1 MPGAPTVALAP
12 PDAVQTAIV
21 RACEVYGAEVQGGR
35 MATCSD
41 RCRSERWRRRQE
53 QRRHD
58 RNARVAE
65 LLREALR
72 LVEEGQK

>member
-1 MPGAPTVALAP
+1 MPDTRTTPPTP

-21 RACEVYGAEVQGGR
+21 RACEVCGAEVRGGR

-53 QRRHD
+53 QHQQD
-58 RNARVAE
+58 RTAGVAA
-65 LLREALR
+65 LLREAVR
-72 LVEEGQK
+72 LLEEGQK

>member
-1 MPGAPTVALAP
+1 MPHAPNVAPAS

-21 RACEVYGAEVQGGR
+21 RACEVCGAEVQGRR

-53 QRRHD
+53 QRQQD
-58 RNARVAE
+58 RDARVAA
-65 LLREALR
+65 LLREATR
-72 LVEEGQK
+72 LLEEGQE